1 MGPEKLLE
9 LRSRERRE
17 LRLEQRWEMGFERV
31 PERPKEE
38 RFKELVVL
46 GEEQVMPGQWQG
58 EEAREEFQ
66 WRRFWEGFGREWRNE
81 RREMAEGGR
90 EVGSEMVGEI
100 RLNKMRKRE
109 VKKMFGGWNRISIF
123 LGFRPQ
129 RRRYLVGGIGF
140 YIFLCF
146 RLQRFYVLL
155 LHVIL
160 SIVVVG
166 TRIFKWSL
174 GRWHLDHVDCLE
186 CRLLL
191 LT

>member
-1 MGPEKLLE
+1 
-9 LRSRERRE
+9 
-17 LRLEQRWEMGFERV
+17 MGFERV

-109 VKKMFGGWNRISIF
+109 TSEV
-123 LGFRPQ
+123 
-129 RRRYLVGGIGF
+129 
-140 YIFLCF
+140 LC
-146 RLQRFYVLL
+146 
-155 LHVIL
+155 
-160 SIVVVG
+160 SSSSCD
-166 TRIFKWSL
+166 SL
-174 GRWHLDHVDCLE
+174 NCGRWYTDI
-186 CRLLL
+186 
-191 LT
+191 